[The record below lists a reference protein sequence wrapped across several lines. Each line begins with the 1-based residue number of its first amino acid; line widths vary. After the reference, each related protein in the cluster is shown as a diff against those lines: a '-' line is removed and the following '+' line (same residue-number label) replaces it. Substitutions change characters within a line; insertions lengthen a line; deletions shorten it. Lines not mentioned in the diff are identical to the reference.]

1 MIDNRIFLSQGRFNM
16 NEKDWLL
23 LTTLYEERNITK
35 TAKKLYLSQPSL
47 TYRIKQLE
55 KELGITLLYRGNKGI
70 TFTSEGEYMVKY
82 AKKMI
87 KELRNTHDALAN
99 MSDTLEGTL
108 RLGASSNFALYELP
122 SILEGFIDQHPSID
136 VQLKT
141 GWSTVILDQLKEES
155 IHAAFIRGDI
165 KWNGGK
171 VLINEESMSVVS
183 RDKIKVADLPDLNY
197 IKYHTDPL
205 LKNTFDDWWMKNF
218 DSPAH
223 VSMEVD
229 RIETC
234 KEMVKKGLGYSL
246 MPNISLQGE
255 DDLYTLDMKIDG
267 ENITRKSWLLYK
279 EETLDLKMIRS
290 LILFVKGFYQL

>member
-1 MIDNRIFLSQGRFNM
+1 M
-16 NEKDWLL
+16 NEKDWYLL
-23 LTTLYEERNITK
+23 ETLYEEGNITK

-55 KELGITLLYRGNKGI
+55 KEFGIILLHRGNKGI

-87 KELRNTHDALAN
+87 KELRNTYDTLAN

-108 RLGASSNFALYELP
+108 RLGASSNFAHYELP
-122 SILEGFIDQHPSID
+122 SILEGFIDRHPDID

-141 GWSTVILDQLKEES
+141 GWSTDILDQLQEES
-155 IHAAFIRGDI
+155 IQAAFIRGDI

-183 RDKIKVADLPDLNY
+183 RNKIQMDDLPDLNY

-205 LKNTFDDWWMKNF
+205 LKNTFDNWWMKNF

-246 MPNISLQGE
+246 MPNISLRGE
-255 DDLYTLDMKIDG
+255 HDLYTLDMKIDDTKL
-267 ENITRKSWLLYK
+267 TRRSWLLYK
-279 EETLDLKMIRS
+279 NETLDLKMIKS
-290 LILFVKGFYQL
+290 LIHFVKETYQL

>member
-1 MIDNRIFLSQGRFNM
+1 M
-16 NEKDWLL
+16 NEKDWYLL
-23 LTTLYEERNITK
+23 ETLYEEGNITR

-55 KELGITLLYRGNKGI
+55 KEFGIILLHRGNKGI

-87 KELRNTHDALAN
+87 KELRNTYDTLAN

-108 RLGASSNFALYELP
+108 RLGASSNFAHYELP
-122 SILEGFIDQHPSID
+122 SILEGFIDRHPDID

-141 GWSTVILDQLKEES
+141 GWSTDILDQLQEES
-155 IHAAFIRGDI
+155 IQAAFIRGDI

-183 RDKIKVADLPDLNY
+183 RNKIQMDDLPDLNY

-205 LKNTFDDWWMKNF
+205 LKNTFDNWWMKNF

-246 MPNISLQGE
+246 MPNISLRGE
-255 DDLYTLDMKIDG
+255 HDLYTLDMKIDDTKL
-267 ENITRKSWLLYK
+267 TRRSWLLYK
-279 EETLDLKMIRS
+279 NETLDLKMIKS
-290 LILFVKGFYQL
+290 LIHFVKETYQL